1 MKCHD
6 FRELQIFVEYDHSR
20 ESIII
25 GRRLFDINVYSRRCL
40 KIIRTHGGGRGGG
53 ATIRGNTVYTCTL
66 PKYFVPI
73 LPIEIVIIISLIGT
87 VLILNCIGL
96 FGLAR
101 VYCIVNLDIRLNTI
115 SNSNVTPIVL
125 FNLSTK

>member
-20 ESIII
+20 ESIIM

-40 KIIRTHGGGRGGG
+40 KIIRTHLGGGGGGDYSREAIIRGGG
-53 ATIRGNTVYTCTL
+53 ATIRGNTLYTCTL

-87 VLILNCIGL
+87 VFILNCIGL

-101 VYCIVNLDIRLNTI
+101 VYCIVNLDIRL
-115 SNSNVTPIVL
+115 
-125 FNLSTK
+125 KH